1 MSTLKETHS
10 ASGQAT
16 TETVDVNGTTV
27 VRDVSPK
34 GTIAVPPPRDG
45 EAE

>member
-1 MSTLKETHS
+1 MSTLKEIHS
-10 ASGQAT
+10 ATGKAT

-34 GTIAVPPPRDG
+34 GTIVVPPPRDD